1 MDYAQRVR
9 EELQVRCV
17 WLRTKKSYFPLP
29 QAGETANDVP
39 TACWWCLKT
48 NEALGPD
55 GSVAGPVACDT
66 GGRACF
72 EGPVRL

>member
-9 EELQVRCV
+9 DELQVRCV

-29 QAGETANDVP
+29 QAGDEANPVP

-55 GSVAGPVACDT
+55 GASSGSGACDT
-66 GGRACF
+66 PGRACY

>member
-9 EELQVRCV
+9 QDLSVRCV

-29 QAGETANDVP
+29 QAGDEANPVP

-55 GSVAGPVACDT
+55 GSSSGPGVCDT
-66 GGRACF
+66 PGRACYA
-72 EGPVRL
+72 GPVRL